1 MRYPNC
7 IQQTSRQGLEKQGVR
22 MSIKLIVGVTYFTK
36 NGKSTFEKLKA
47 GCKDLIIEEKPEDM
61 DLSIWTREAFE
72 GHIPLVFICAT
83 GIAVRTIAPYVTNK
97 LSDSPVIVIDELGRN
112 VIPIL
117 SGHFGMA
124 NDLAATIAAA
134 LDAGLI
140 ITTATDINNLFAVDV
155 FARDNGLK
163 IINKDGIK
171 DISKKV
177 LNGGKISI
185 KTKIDNNI
193 VGQVPKEVEL
203 VEKGKADVV
212 ISDEATAGFTL
223 IPKRLVLGMGCKK
236 GKSFKELLTYVT
248 CEYSIEYLR
257 KNLYAIATIDVK
269 ENEIGLIKLAQF
281 FGAKFL
287 TYTSKELEQIN
298 GDFPDSEFVKDTV
311 GVSNV
316 CERAAVLGAGLA
328 SRDLVLEKTAD
339 NGITLAAATR
349 KTIDLKF

>member
-1 MRYPNC
+1 MKAR
-7 IQQTSRQGLEKQGVR
+7 I
-22 MSIKLIVGVTYFTK
+22 IGVTYFTN
-36 NGKSTFEKLKA
+36 NGKSIWEKLKS
-47 GCKDLIIEEKPEDM
+47 GCKDLIIEGKPEDI
-61 DLSIWTREAFE
+61 DLSVWTKEAFE
-72 GHIPLVFICAT
+72 CHTPLVFICAA
-83 GIAVRTIAPYVTNK
+83 GIAVRTIAPFVTSK
-97 LSDSPVIVIDELGRN
+97 LSDSPVIVIDELGKN

-117 SGHFGMA
+117 SGHYGGA
-124 NDLAATIAAA
+124 NDIANTLAKA
-134 LDAGLI
+134 LNASLI
-140 ITTATDINNLFAVDV
+140 ITTATDINNVFAIDV
-155 FARDNGLK
+155 FARDNGFK

-193 VGQVPKEVEL
+193 VGQVPKEVEII
-203 VEKGKADVV
+203 EKGKADVV
-212 ISDEATAGFTL
+212 ISDEASAGFTL

-257 KNLYAIATIDVK
+257 ENLYAIATIDVK
-269 ENEIGLIKLAQF
+269 ENEVGLIKLAQF

-287 TYTSKELEQIN
+287 TYTSKELQQVK

-316 CERAAVLGAGLA
+316 CERAAVLGAGL
-328 SRDLVLEKTAD
+328 STRDLLLEKTAD

>member
-1 MRYPNC
+1 MKAR
-7 IQQTSRQGLEKQGVR
+7 I
-22 MSIKLIVGVTYFTK
+22 IGVTYFTN
-36 NGKSTFEKLKA
+36 NGKSISEKLKS
-47 GCKDLIIEEKPEDM
+47 GCKDLIIEEKPEDI
-61 DLSIWTREAFE
+61 DLSVWTKEAFE
-72 GHIPLVFICAT
+72 CHTPLVFICAA
-83 GIAVRTIAPYVTNK
+83 GIAVRTIAPFVTSK
-97 LSDSPVIVIDELGRN
+97 LSDSPVIVIDELGKN

-117 SGHFGMA
+117 SGHYGGA
-124 NDLAATIAAA
+124 NDIANTLAKA
-134 LDAGLI
+134 LNAGLI
-140 ITTATDINNLFAVDV
+140 ITTATDINNVFAIDV
-155 FARDNGLK
+155 FARDNGFK

-193 VGQVPKEVEL
+193 VGNIPKEVEI

-212 ISDEATAGFTL
+212 ISDDASAGFTL

-257 KNLYAIATIDVK
+257 ENLYAIATIDVK
-269 ENEIGLIKLAQF
+269 ENEVGLIKLAQF
-281 FGAKFL
+281 FGAKFI
-287 TYTSKELEQIN
+287 TYTSKELEQIK

-316 CERAAVLGAGLA
+316 CERAAVLGAGL
-328 SRDLVLEKTAD
+328 STRDLVLEKTAD
-339 NGITLAAATR
+339 SGITLAAATR

>member
-7 IQQTSRQGLEKQGVR
+7 IQQILRLDLEKQGVR
-22 MSIKLIVGVTYFTK
+22 MKARIIGVTYFTN
-36 NGKSTFEKLKA
+36 NGKSISEKLKS
-47 GCKDLIIEEKPEDM
+47 GCKDLIIEEKPEDI
-61 DLSIWTREAFE
+61 DLSVWTKEAFE
-72 GHIPLVFICAT
+72 CHIPLVFICAA
-83 GIAVRTIAPYVTNK
+83 GIAVRTIAPFVTSK
-97 LSDSPVIVIDELGRN
+97 LSDSPVIVIDELGKN

-117 SGHFGMA
+117 SGHYGGA
-124 NDLAATIAAA
+124 NDIANTLAKA
-134 LDAGLI
+134 LNAGLI
-140 ITTATDINNLFAVDV
+140 ITTATDINNVFAIDV
-155 FARDNGLK
+155 FARENGFK

-193 VGQVPKEVEL
+193 VGQVPKEVEIIK
-203 VEKGKADVV
+203 KGKADVT
-212 ISDEATAGFTL
+212 ISDEASAGFTL

-257 KNLYAIATIDVK
+257 ENLYAIATIDVK

-281 FGAKFL
+281 FGAKFI
-287 TYTSKELEQIN
+287 TYTSKELEQIK

-316 CERAAVLGAGLA
+316 CERAAVLGAGL
-328 SRDLVLEKTAD
+328 STRDLLLEKTAD

>member
-1 MRYPNC
+1 MKAR
-7 IQQTSRQGLEKQGVR
+7 I
-22 MSIKLIVGVTYFTK
+22 IGVTYFTN
-36 NGKSTFEKLKA
+36 NGKSISEKLKS
-47 GCKDLIIEEKPEDM
+47 GCKDLIIEEKPEDI
-61 DLSIWTREAFE
+61 DLSVWTKEAFE
-72 GHIPLVFICAT
+72 CHTPLVFICAA
-83 GIAVRTIAPYVTNK
+83 GIAVRTIAPFVTSK
-97 LSDSPVIVIDELGRN
+97 LSDSPVIVIDELGKN

-117 SGHFGMA
+117 SGHYGGA
-124 NDLAATIAAA
+124 NDIANTLAKA
-134 LDAGLI
+134 LNAGLI
-140 ITTATDINNLFAVDV
+140 ITTATDINNVFAIDV
-155 FARDNGLK
+155 FARDNGFK

-193 VGQVPKEVEL
+193 VGNIPKEVEI

-212 ISDEATAGFTL
+212 ISDDASAGFTL

-257 KNLYAIATIDVK
+257 ENLYAIATIDVK
-269 ENEIGLIKLAQF
+269 ENEVGLIKLAQF
-281 FGAKFL
+281 FGAKFI
-287 TYTSKELEQIN
+287 TYTSKELEQIK

-316 CERAAVLGAGLA
+316 CERAAVLGAGL
-328 SRDLVLEKTAD
+328 STRDLLLEKTAD

>member
-1 MRYPNC
+1 
-7 IQQTSRQGLEKQGVR
+7 

-36 NGKSTFEKLKA
+36 NGKSTFEKLKV
-47 GCKDLIIEEKPEDM
+47 GCKDLIIEEKPKDM
-61 DLSIWTREAFE
+61 DLSIWTKEAFE

-97 LSDSPVIVIDELGRN
+97 LSDSPVIVIDELGKN

-117 SGHFGMA
+117 SGHYGGA
-124 NDLAATIAAA
+124 NDIANTLAKA
-134 LDAGLI
+134 LNAGLI
-140 ITTATDINNLFAVDV
+140 ITTATDVNNVFAIDV
-155 FARDNGLK
+155 FARENGFK

-193 VGQVPKEVEL
+193 VGQIPKEVEI
-203 VEKGKADVV
+203 VEKGKADVT
-212 ISDEATAGFTL
+212 ISDETSAGFTL

-236 GKSFKELLTYVT
+236 GKSFKELLTFVT

-257 KNLYAIATIDVK
+257 ENLYAIATIDVK

-287 TYTSKELEQIN
+287 TYTSKELQQVK
-298 GDFPDSEFVKDTV
+298 GDFPASEFVKDTV

-316 CERAAVLGAGLA
+316 CERAAVLGAGL
-328 SRDLVLEKTAD
+328 STRNLVLEKTAD
-339 NGITLAAATR
+339 NGMTLAAATR

>member
-1 MRYPNC
+1 
-7 IQQTSRQGLEKQGVR
+7 

-61 DLSIWTREAFE
+61 DLAIWTKEAFE

-97 LSDSPVIVIDELGRN
+97 LSDSPVIVIDELGKN

-117 SGHFGMA
+117 SGHYGGA
-124 NDLAATIAAA
+124 NDIANTLAKA
-134 LDAGLI
+134 LNAGLI
-140 ITTATDINNLFAVDV
+140 ITTATDVNNVFAIDV
-155 FARDNGLK
+155 FARENGFK

-193 VGQVPKEVEL
+193 VGQIPKEVEI
-203 VEKGKADVV
+203 VEKGKADVT
-212 ISDEATAGFTL
+212 ISDETSAGFTL

-236 GKSFKELLTYVT
+236 GKSFKELLTFVT

-257 KNLYAIATIDVK
+257 ENLYAIATIDVK

-287 TYTSKELEQIN
+287 TYTSKELQQVK
-298 GDFPDSEFVKDTV
+298 GDFPASEFVKDTV

-316 CERAAVLGAGLA
+316 CERAAVLGAGL
-328 SRDLVLEKTAD
+328 STRNLVLEKTAD
-339 NGITLAAATR
+339 NGMTLAAATR

>member
-7 IQQTSRQGLEKQGVR
+7 IQQILRLDLEKQGVR
-22 MSIKLIVGVTYFTK
+22 MKARIIGVTYFTN
-36 NGKSTFEKLKA
+36 NGKSISEKLKS
-47 GCKDLIIEEKPEDM
+47 GCKDLIIEEKPEDI
-61 DLSIWTREAFE
+61 DLSVWTKEAFE
-72 GHIPLVFICAT
+72 CHTPLVFICAA
-83 GIAVRTIAPYVTNK
+83 GIAVRTIAPFVTSK
-97 LSDSPVIVIDELGRN
+97 LSDSPVIVIDELGKN

-117 SGHFGMA
+117 SGHYGGA
-124 NDLAATIAAA
+124 NDIANTLAKA
-134 LDAGLI
+134 LNAGLI
-140 ITTATDINNLFAVDV
+140 ITTATDINNVFAIDV
-155 FARDNGLK
+155 FARDNGFK

-193 VGQVPKEVEL
+193 VGNIPKEVEI

-212 ISDEATAGFTL
+212 ISDDASAGFTL

-257 KNLYAIATIDVK
+257 ENLYAIATIDVK
-269 ENEIGLIKLAQF
+269 ENEVGLIKLAQF
-281 FGAKFL
+281 FGAKFI
-287 TYTSKELEQIN
+287 TYTSKELEQIK

-316 CERAAVLGAGLA
+316 CERAAVLGAGL
-328 SRDLVLEKTAD
+328 STRDLVLEKTAD
-339 NGITLAAATR
+339 SGITLAAATR